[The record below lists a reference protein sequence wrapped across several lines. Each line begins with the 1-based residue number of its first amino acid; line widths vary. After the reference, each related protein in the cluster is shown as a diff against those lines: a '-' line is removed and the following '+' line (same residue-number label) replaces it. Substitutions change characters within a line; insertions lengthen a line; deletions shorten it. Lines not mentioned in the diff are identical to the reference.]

1 MVKKRSIVLAAAL
14 AGTCF
19 IGVVFWLWNGAPSTS
34 SLRHAEPVGGPKASF
49 RLIAPGILSIA
60 LASRNTWAAALAL
73 QGDGTIVLG
82 ATTSPKVVS
91 APGGDNQRGV
101 VLRLTSNGQL
111 ANPVTHLTEAES
123 IVTGV
128 STARDRT
135 VAVAGYG
142 RALTNR
148 HFLLAR
154 MLPNGALD
162 PAFGGGVV
170 LADTKTS
177 MFVGEAA
184 QAVAIQSDDKIV
196 VTGNTGYSL
205 GPLAQ
210 ASYCATARFTRAGR
224 FDRTFGD
231 RGRVLT
237 LIGGKER
244 CGASAVLIAPDGKIV
259 VAGDYGSEREPRH
272 IAVLRY
278 LPDGALDRQF
288 GADGIAELLQIS
300 ASARSAAFDSQGRIV
315 VVGTEWL
322 SPSRTRFLVVRF
334 DTAGKLDQSFG
345 ANGIVSLQH
354 EAAVSQWLYAT
365 ALEPDGKIVA
375 VGVSGYH
382 RGTGAPEPGND
393 VQIAVVRLAANGT
406 LDTSFAS
413 SGLLLMP
420 SSRYLWAAHGVAI
433 QPDGE
438 KLLIAGYV
446 TDEAND
452 RSTAIMLGRLNRD
465 GTPDAGFGRGV
476 DAP

>member
-1 MVKKRSIVLAAAL
+1 MVKKRSIALGAAL

-101 VLRLTSNGQL
+101 VMRLTSNGQL
-111 ANPVTHLTEAES
+111 ANPLTHLTEAES

-210 ASYCATARFTRAGR
+210 ASYCATRRRLMIRRA
-224 FDRTFGD
+224 
-231 RGRVLT
+231 
-237 LIGGKER
+237 
-244 CGASAVLIAPDGKIV
+244 
-259 VAGDYGSEREPRH
+259 H
-272 IAVLRY
+272 RY
-278 LPDGALDRQF
+278 F
-288 GADGIAELLQIS
+288 E
-300 ASARSAAFDSQGRIV
+300 
-315 VVGTEWL
+315 
-322 SPSRTRFLVVRF
+322 
-334 DTAGKLDQSFG
+334 
-345 ANGIVSLQH
+345 
-354 EAAVSQWLYAT
+354 
-365 ALEPDGKIVA
+365 
-375 VGVSGYH
+375 
-382 RGTGAPEPGND
+382 
-393 VQIAVVRLAANGT
+393 
-406 LDTSFAS
+406 
-413 SGLLLMP
+413 
-420 SSRYLWAAHGVAI
+420 
-433 QPDGE
+433 
-438 KLLIAGYV
+438 
-446 TDEAND
+446 
-452 RSTAIMLGRLNRD
+452 
-465 GTPDAGFGRGV
+465 
-476 DAP
+476 